1 MSAAW
6 TEAGAL
12 GMLLHPRLRAQL
24 GWAHDGYCPPEAAW
38 TAAAGLLGISTGERA
53 MVAAALALW
62 NGADNGVGVR
72 VLGQLDSTNL
82 ARLGRCLVALGAGQ
96 SLVAW
101 AAEERLREGGE

>member
-1 MSAAW
+1 
-6 TEAGAL
+6 
-12 GMLLHPRLRAQL
+12 
-24 GWAHDGYCPPEAAW
+24 
-38 TAAAGLLGISTGERA
+38 

-82 ARLGRCLVALGAGQ
+82 ARLGRCLVALGEGQ

-101 AAEERLREGGE
+101 AAAERVREDGE